1 MSDPEEI
8 AIEQAILDKI
18 QDGDAELPTQMFKVA
33 HRHFTRYRRLHHM
46 ADLDKAIRMATDAIR
61 LTIKDHPNRTAR
73 IINLSVYWHDKFPGH
88 DSTNVQ
94 GLGDSIQA
102 SRNAIASLP
111 DTYPHRGTILDQLST
126 KLGLLFMQTREV
138 TVIEENI
145 KTQREAV
152 NVTPV
157 NHPKYLTFLANLAA
171 PITARYQALGK
182 REDLDEAVD
191 ICRQVVA
198 QSEEDSPHLLGRLG
212 NLSITLSDRFDVLGD
227 IKDLDE
233 ATEIVRQAIDITEE
247 GSLEQMAQLSNYGRF
262 IGDRYLMTGN
272 VADLDDSICTLQKVC
287 DRVQDDEVFFDRPR
301 CLTNLGIQLS
311 RRYRKKGT
319 IADLQRAIEVCRKA
333 CDIMPNDDLQRC
345 FSNLAITLKH
355 EYFRTDH
362 VKVLDEAVQMQRE
375 AVRTVPKHHPDLAA
389 AVHNLAALLWTR
401 FSATDRMDDLE
412 EALKNAQKAVELT
425 PKEHLNRAAYLNTLA
440 MQLRD
445 MSRKTGVDSHMHEAI
460 SHGKAV
466 LEATQKGHP
475 EQANRLVAQGI
486 RYGDLYWKTNE
497 RDHLTSAIDHFESA
511 LHSYNCHEDCR
522 IGAAKELFRYYAAVP
537 DWEKAYEAAEMAI
550 SLIPQLIASTTNN
563 ADKQDVLVQIYG
575 VASDAAAV
583 AICAGKGAIAAL
595 RFLEQ
600 GRGILAASVEETR
613 IEVGRLQ
620 KEHPDL
626 ARRFT
631 ELRSHIEGS
640 KTVTDLTDL
649 SLKHQK
655 PTTSATDPQAGTQTH
670 DVDALLGE
678 IRRNPGFEDFLTA
691 PSESNVKNAASCGPI
706 VVINIS
712 QLRRDAVLVERD
724 QIRSIPLP
732 QLTIQDLKS
741 NSQEIH
747 TASPKVLEWLWDTIA
762 EPVLNALEIE
772 GGSTEGSLPRVWWT
786 PTGILSIYPLHAAGR
801 HYKGSSETV
810 MDRAMSSYSSSVKAI
825 IRSRSRAGLDRD
837 PSGLER
843 AVLVSMGRTPG
854 NSTLPSAGK
863 EVTLL
868 RPICDSK
875 GFDVVEPKPVKE
887 AVVAEL
893 PQCKVFHFAG
903 HGSTNGPDPSQSTLL
918 LQDWQKDPLT
928 VSTLLDINIQQYSP
942 FLAYLSACGTGQI
955 AHEKFLDESIHL
967 ISAFQVAG
975 FRHVIGTLWEVGD
988 DVSVDVARI
997 TYEAIQRGEG
1007 ADESVC
1013 KGLHKA
1019 ILVLREEW
1027 YDAQA
1032 QASSRKRKARS
1043 AIEGRAKGQR
1053 DPRDIVAMDDEEDE
1067 DDVVM
1072 LPQWVPYVHYGV

>member
-18 QDGDAELPTQMFKVA
+18 QDGDAELPNQMFEVA
-33 HRHFTRYRRLHHM
+33 HRHFT
-46 ADLDKAIRMATDAIR
+46 
-61 LTIKDHPNRTAR
+61 
-73 IINLSVYWHDKFPGH
+73 
-88 DSTNVQ
+88 
-94 GLGDSIQA
+94 
-102 SRNAIASLP
+102 RNAIASLP

-152 NVTPV
+152 DATPV
-157 NHPKYLTFLANLAA
+157 NHPKYLTFFANLAA

-212 NLSITLSDRFDVLGD
+212 NLSITLSDRFDVLGSME
-227 IKDLDE
+227 DLDE
-233 ATEIVRQAIDITEE
+233 AIEIVRQAIDMTEE
-247 GSLEQMAQLSNYGRF
+247 GSLARMAQLSNYGS
-262 IGDRYLMTGN
+262 
-272 VADLDDSICTLQKVC
+272 VSDLDESIHTLEKVC
-287 DRVQDDEVFFDRPR
+287 DRVRDDEIFFDRPR

-319 IADLQRAIEVCRKA
+319 ITDLKRGIEVCREA
-333 CDIMPNDDLQRC
+333 CNIVPNDDLQRC

-355 EYFRTDH
+355 EYFRADN
-362 VKVLDEAVQMQRE
+362 VKVLDEAIQMQRE

-401 FSATDRMDDLE
+401 FSATDRMEDLE
-412 EALKNAQKAVELT
+412 EALNNAQKAVDLT
-425 PKEHLNRAAYLNTLA
+425 PKEHLNRPAYLNTLA

-445 MSRKTGVDSHMHEAI
+445 MSRKTGHDSHMHEAI
-460 SHGKAV
+460 DHGRAV

-486 RYGDLYWKTNE
+486 RYGDLFWKTNE
-497 RDHLTSAIDHFESA
+497 PEYLTSAIDHFESA
-511 LHSYNCHEDCR
+511 LHCYNCHEDCR
-522 IGAAKELFRYYAAVP
+522 IGAAKELFKYYAAVP
-537 DWEKAYEAAEMAI
+537 DWDKAYEAAEIAV
-550 SLIPQLIASTTNN
+550 SLIPKLIASTTNN

-583 AICAGKGAIAAL
+583 AISAGKGAFAVL
-595 RFLEQ
+595 KFLEQ
-600 GRGILAASVEETR
+600 GRGMLAASVEETR

-626 ARRFT
+626 SKRFT
-631 ELRSHIEGS
+631 ELRSRTEGF
-640 KTVTDLTDL
+640 KTVTDLTGL
-649 SLKHQK
+649 SLKHRK
-655 PTTSATDPQAGTQTH
+655 LTASANDTQAGSQTH
-670 DVDALLGE
+670 DLDALLDE
-678 IRRNPGFEDFLTA
+678 IRHNPGFEDFLTA
-691 PSESNVKNAASCGPI
+691 PSENNVRNAASCGPI

-712 QLRRDAVLVERD
+712 QLRRDAVLVERH

-741 NSQEIH
+741 NSQDVH
-747 TASPKVLEWLWDTIA
+747 TASPKVLEWLWDTVA
-762 EPVLNALEIE
+762 EPVLNALEIK
-772 GGSTEGSLPRVWWT
+772 GDSTEAPLPRIWWT

-801 HYKGSSETV
+801 HYRGSSETV
-810 MDRAMSSYSSSVKAI
+810 MDRTMSSYSSSVKAI
-825 IRSRSRAGLDRD
+825 IRSRGRVGLDSD
-837 PSGLER
+837 PSELEC
-843 AVLVSMGRTPG
+843 AVMMSMGRTPG
-854 NSTLPSAGK
+854 HSTLPSAGK
-863 EVTLL
+863 EVAML
-868 RPICDSK
+868 RSICEAK
-875 GFDVVEPKPVKE
+875 GFDVVEPESVKE
-887 AVVAEL
+887 AVVSEL
-893 PQCKVFHFAG
+893 PQCKIFHFAG

-942 FLAYLSACGTGQI
+942 FLAYLSACDTGQI

-988 DVSVDVARI
+988 NVSVDVAKI
-997 TYEAIQRGEG
+997 TYEAIERGLS
-1007 ADESVC
+1007 ADDSVC
-1013 KGLHKA
+1013 KGLYRA
-1019 ILVLREEW
+1019 ILVLRDQWFDE
-1027 YDAQA
+1027 QA
-1032 QASSRKRKARS
+1032 QAPSRKRKARS

-1067 DDVVM
+1067 DDGVK
-1072 LPQWVPYVHYGV
+1072 LPQWVPYVYYGV

>member
-18 QDGDAELPTQMFKVA
+18 QDGDAELPNQMFKVA

-61 LTIKDHPNRTAR
+61 LTPKDHPNRTAR
-73 IINLSVYWHDKFPGH
+73 IINLSVYWHDKFPGS

-111 DTYPHRGTILDQLST
+111 DTYPHRGTLLDQLAT
-126 KLGLLFMQTREV
+126 KLGLLFKQTRDV
-138 TVIEENI
+138 GVIEENI
-145 KTQREAV
+145 KTQREAID
-152 NVTPV
+152 VTPV
-157 NHPKYLTFLANLAA
+157 NHPKYLTFFANLAA

-182 REDLDEAVD
+182 RENLDEAVD
-191 ICRQVVA
+191 ICGQVLA
-198 QSEEDSPHLLGRLG
+198 QTEEDSPHFLGRLG

-227 IKDLDE
+227 MKDLDE
-233 ATEIVRQAIDITEE
+233 AIEI
-247 GSLEQMAQLSNYGRF
+247 
-262 IGDRYLMTGN
+262 TGN
-272 VADLDDSICTLQKVC
+272 VSDLDESIQTLQKVC

-311 RRYRKKGT
+311 RRYRKNGT
-319 IADLQRAIEVCRKA
+319 ITDLKTAIEVCRKA
-333 CDIMPNDDLQRC
+333 CDIVPNDDQQRC

-355 EYFRTDH
+355 EYFRTDN
-362 VKVLDEAVQMQRE
+362 VKVLDEAISMQRE
-375 AVRTVPKHHPDLAA
+375 AVRTVPKHHSDLAA
-389 AVHNLAALLWTR
+389 TVHNLAALLWTK
-401 FSATDRMDDLE
+401 FSAMDRMEDLE
-412 EALKNAQKAVELT
+412 EVLKNAQKAVELT

-460 SHGKAV
+460 SHGKVV

-497 RDHLTSAIDHFESA
+497 REYLTSAIDHFESV
-511 LHSYNCHEDCR
+511 LHSYNCHEDRR

-583 AICAGKGAIAAL
+583 AISAGKGAFAAL

-600 GRGILAASVEETR
+600 GRGMLAASVEETR

-640 KTVTDLTDL
+640 KTVTNLTDL
-649 SLKHQK
+649 SPKHQK

-678 IRRNPGFEDFLTA
+678 IRHNPGFEDFLTA

-712 QLRRDAVLVERD
+712 QLRRDAILVERD

-801 HYKGSSETV
+801 HYKGSSETI

-854 NSTLPSAGK
+854 NSTLPSAGN

-868 RPICDSK
+868 RPICESK

-903 HGSTNGPDPSQSTLL
+903 HGSTNGPDPSQNTLL

-955 AHEKFLDESIHL
+955 AHEKFLDER
-967 ISAFQVAG
+967 AF
-975 FRHVIGTLWEVGD
+975 TL
-988 DVSVDVARI
+988 S
-997 TYEAIQRGEG
+997 RGEG

-1019 ILVLREEW
+1019 ILVVREEW

-1067 DDVVM
+1067 DDVVK